1 MHLFIDP
8 SFRDLKTDNLRIVVF
23 CRISFQEGQVLSI
36 NTVEGK
42 MTF

>member
-8 SFRDLKTDNLRIVVF
+8 SFRDLRTDNLRIVVL
-23 CRISFQEGQVLSI
+23 CKISFQEGQVLRI

-42 MTF
+42 ITF